1 MFLLRNVTNCGLCAL
16 SELHTQRRTGFTC
29 FVFDFLWELQRP
41 PGRLV
46 QHFSSLPKKVQNRIT
61 RSFVPVTSGSLF
73 FVGETVNRDQNL
85 LLPYLF
91 SLLSICR
98 ATQLHWSCIP
108 RTANVNNKRRTGTR
122 RVHLRADSVS
132 SCAAQYQYT

>member
-29 FVFDFLWELQRP
+29 FGFVFLWELQRP

-46 QHFSSLPKKVQNRIT
+46 QHFPRFQRKYGIAS

-91 SLLSICR
+91 SLLSIYR
-98 ATQLHWSCIP
+98 ATQLHWSCLP

-132 SCAAQYQYT
+132 SWAAQYQYT